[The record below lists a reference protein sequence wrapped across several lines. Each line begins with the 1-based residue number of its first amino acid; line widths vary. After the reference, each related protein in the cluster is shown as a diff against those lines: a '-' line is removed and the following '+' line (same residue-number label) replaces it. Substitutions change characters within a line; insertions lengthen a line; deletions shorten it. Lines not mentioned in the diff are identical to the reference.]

1 MEAASELQRE
11 IEWSMVPLAVGD
23 TCVSDLPRA
32 APLAIPVTH
41 SGHASA
47 ALPVYTA
54 IPAPPM
60 APLPPAPA
68 RGLFGKLKSSV
79 RSALGRADPA
89 AEPVSYYRT
98 PAATSAAPTG
108 YAAVPAVPAVPAVYA
123 PASGSGLSSGPGGG
137 IPQSANREGGM
148 GGEARAGIPVLKS
161 SKASSAAARPA
172 VGVGKGGE
180 LQNLVLQRQHE
191 RLDEETVRRFWM
203 SGN

>member
-11 IEWSMVPLAVGD
+11 IDWSMVPLAVGD

-108 YAAVPAVPAVPAVYA
+108 YAAVPAVYA
-123 PASGSGLSSGPGGG
+123 PASGSGPGSGLSSGPGGG
-137 IPQSANREGGM
+137 IPQSANREGRM

-172 VGVGKGGE
+172 VGVEK
-180 LQNLVLQRQHE
+180 
-191 RLDEETVRRFWM
+191 
-203 SGN
+203 